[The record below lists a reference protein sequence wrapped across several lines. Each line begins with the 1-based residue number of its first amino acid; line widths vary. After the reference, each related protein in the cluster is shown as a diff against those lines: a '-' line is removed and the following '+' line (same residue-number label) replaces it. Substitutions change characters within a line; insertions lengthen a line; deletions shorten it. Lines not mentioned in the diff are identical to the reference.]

1 MGSRVVSEDQ
11 SDLDECSSVISKPE
25 TVHQYSKVDLR
36 PRRKSLRNLTGGKT
50 FSRAAKQGLPVLQK
64 EDNIMHR
71 FGSEKNALPVVL
83 VSIMSEHL
91 LLPSQRKRETILA
104 GVELVIS
111 KQTKQVQQYVR
122 EIRNGL

>member
-11 SDLDECSSVISKPE
+11 SDLDECSSVISEPE
-25 TVHQYSKVDLR
+25 TVHQCSKMNLR
-36 PRRKSLRNLTGGKT
+36 PRRKSKRNLTDGKT

-64 EDNIMHR
+64 ENNEMHR

-91 LLPSQRKRETILA
+91 LLPSQRERETILA
-104 GVELVIS
+104 GVEPVIS
-111 KQTKQVQQYVR
+111 KQTKNVHNLL
-122 EIRNGL
+122 ID